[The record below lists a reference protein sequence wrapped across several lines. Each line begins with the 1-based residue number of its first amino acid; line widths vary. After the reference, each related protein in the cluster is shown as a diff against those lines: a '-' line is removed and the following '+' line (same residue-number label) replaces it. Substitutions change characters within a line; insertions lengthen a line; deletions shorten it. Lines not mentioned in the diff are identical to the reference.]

1 MKAKDVKKILNVTQP
16 TLSKYVKTGILKVI
30 KINAYHYEYLDEDVY
45 KLIGNKNFKKE
56 KYNISYSRV
65 SSQQQIQSLKEQSQR
80 IYEYCISKGIDLQQ
94 QFEDIK
100 SGMSFDRKNFS
111 NLIEKVIKGEIGLI
125 IIENKDRIVRFGFEM
140 LELIFKYYGTKILVI
155 NDSISNK
162 TYEQEL
168 SDDLISIIHH
178 FSMKMY
184 SNRRKLNKI
193 KKILLQEEMI
203 NDSPKV

>member
-155 NDSISNK
+155 NDSTSNK